1 VLQEGGATSAYKGR
15 ENKLQTWRDRYST
28 MDPSN
33 HAGLAAPNLTR
44 SRSKFCGRSPWP
56 TRSLPPNASLSSL
69 SGAANGPAVS
79 DSANG
84 DLAGVVLVRAHEG
97 APGRRLSSLLLWTE
111 AVAQTIACLDF
122 L

>member
-1 VLQEGGATSAYKGR
+1 MEGPLLHDGSLQPRRARSSKPDTFPEQVLRKIAVA
-15 ENKLQTWRDRYST
+15 D
-28 MDPSN
+28 
-33 HAGLAAPNLTR
+33 AVAAAERVAVVALVR
-44 SRSKFCGRSPWP
+44 
-56 TRSLPPNASLSSL
+56 
-69 SGAANGPAVS
+69 AANGPAVS